1 MLKLFRAYMV
11 AQTIYGKFLKPIY
24 NELKKDAEEYEQQ
37 QKLEKRKNKNQNA
50 KHQKPKRSY

>member
-1 MLKLFRAYMV
+1 MV

-37 QKLEKRKNKNQNA
+37 QKLEKRKNKKQNA